1 MLKTYRASNFNFNI
15 FFYNINEY
23 FKTDT
28 TYIYISS
35 PRIKRPSYMVIDIF
49 DKSFQF

>member
-1 MLKTYRASNFNFNI
+1 MSISKQTQH
-15 FFYNINEY
+15 
-23 FKTDT
+23 
-28 TYIYISS
+28 IYISP